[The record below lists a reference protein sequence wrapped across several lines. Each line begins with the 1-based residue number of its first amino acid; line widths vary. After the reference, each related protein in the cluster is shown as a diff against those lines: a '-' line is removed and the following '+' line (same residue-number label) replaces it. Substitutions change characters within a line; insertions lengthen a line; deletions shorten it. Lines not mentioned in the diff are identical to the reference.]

1 MTQQKPLSGAV
12 FAIPAH
18 TSENPM
24 IHLILVSHHPDIARG
39 IAALAAQMSAAP
51 DTIHTAAGID
61 DADNPVGTDAVRI
74 MQAIEDAANPDGIL
88 ILVDLGSAILSA
100 QTALDLLDDP
110 ALAARCRISP
120 APLVEGAISAAVA
133 ASSGADLATVARE
146 AEQALSAK
154 QAALGEN
161 SAIPDEANGKNNP
174 LPCEAGE
181 GWGGG
186 VKTSHSDNLPT
197 GDTATITLT
206 NRDGLHARPAARL
219 AAALAPYQSRLI
231 LTCSDKQADGKSL
244 NQLALLQARCG
255 DCLTLHADGDD
266 AAAALQTFRA
276 LAAANFG
283 DPADSGDGKLLARA
297 TPANAATIRAAVWR
311 CAPPQHDG
319 NALHADRAAFTEAV
333 AAVATRLDAL
343 QNQTAAR
350 LGAAAGDIFAAHT
363 QLLAELGDATL
374 ERVSRLNP
382 PPLRSEGGEGHAA
395 ENANAFFAGARGE
408 GVKNRVATAPETN
421 DKHPPT
427 HDAANYAA
435 AWQQE
440 TANAAAALAA
450 LPDPYLR
457 ARAADI
463 ADLAQQVLA
472 QLADAADTAAP
483 DDAPFILVARDLY
496 PSRAATLPANCLAV
510 VLADGDPCSHAALL
524 CQAAQRPYYHGAGDA
539 VLALTD
545 GQILE
550 ITRDSGEIRQP

>member
-1 MTQQKPLSGAV
+1 
-12 FAIPAH
+12 
-18 TSENPM
+18 M

-51 DTIHTAAGID
+51 ETIHTAAGID

-146 AEQALSAK
+146 AEQALAAK

-161 SAIPDEANGKNNP
+161 SAIPDEAGGKNNS
-174 LPCEAGE
+174 LPCTGSMENAERFSWEPDAGE

-219 AAALAPYQSRLI
+219 AAALAPYQSRLV
-231 LTCSDKQADGKSL
+231 LTCGDKQADGKSL

-255 DCLTLHADGDD
+255 DRLTLHADGDD
-266 AAAALQTFRA
+266 AAAALQTFRE

-283 DPADSGDGKLLARA
+283 DPANDSDGKWLARA
-297 TPANAATIRAAVWR
+297 TPAHAATIRAAVWR
-311 CAPPQHDG
+311 CEPPQHDG

-333 AAVATRLDAL
+333 ATVATRLDAL

-363 QLLAELGDATL
+363 QLLAELAEATQA
-374 ERVSRLNP
+374 S
-382 PPLRSEGGEGHAA
+382 A
-395 ENANAFFAGARGE
+395 EANL
-408 GVKNRVATAPETN
+408 APVWQRET
-421 DKHPPT
+421 T
-427 HDAANYAA
+427 
-435 AWQQE
+435 
-440 TANAAAALAA
+440 NAAAALAA

-472 QLADAADTAAP
+472 QLAGAADAAAP

-510 VLADGDPCSHAALL
+510 VLADGDPRSHAALL

>member
-1 MTQQKPLSGAV
+1 
-12 FAIPAH
+12 
-18 TSENPM
+18 M

-146 AEQALSAK
+146 AEQALAAK

-174 LPCEAGE
+174 LPCTGSMENAERFSWEPDAGE

-255 DCLTLHADGDD
+255 DRLTLHADGDD
-266 AAAALQTFRA
+266 AVAALQTFRE

-283 DPADSGDGKLLARA
+283 DPANDSDGKLLARA
-297 TPANAATIRAAVWR
+297 TPAHAATIRAAVWR

-319 NALHADRAAFTEAV
+319 NALHADRAAFNAAV
-333 AAVATRLDAL
+333 AAVAARLDAL
-343 QNQTAAR
+343 QSQTAAR
-350 LGAAAGDIFAAHT
+350 FGAAAGDIFAAHT

-382 PPLRSEGGEGHAA
+382 PPLRSGGGEGHAA

-408 GVKNRVATAPETN
+408 GVKNRVATASETN
-421 DKHPPT
+421 DTPA
-427 HDAANYAA
+427 HDSVNHAA
-435 AWQQE
+435 AWQAE
-440 TANAAAALAA
+440 TTQAAAALAA

-510 VLADGDPCSHAALL
+510 VLADGDPRSHAALL

-550 ITRDSGEIRQP
+550 ITRDSGEIRRP